1 MKEMKLYKIELTEYE
16 LELLVNNSL
25 IYGILGSLLKTAKKL
40 EDTYYLPVSLAQLTE
55 LIGFVAA
62 EANHSES
69 KRLQNDLNELCD
81 YLEGIEY
88 SLKKR
93 NL

>member
-1 MKEMKLYKIELTEYE
+1 MKKTKLYKIELTEYE
-16 LELLVNNSL
+16 LELLLNNSL
-25 IYGILGSLLKTAKKL
+25 ICGIWGSLLKTTKEL
-40 EDTYYLPVSLAQLTE
+40 EDTYYLPVRLAQLTE

-69 KRLQNDLNELCD
+69 KRLQNDLNELCY